1 MVNSPSRLNSR
12 PADPPS
18 LGGPVR
24 HSIALPLPGPRL
36 PCGVGTARPHGR
48 CCRPDARPQSNQIKP
63 PRPPFAS
70 FAGTPTRSPKPENH
84 ARFRLNQGKNPFKN
98 VKIKV
103 NPELTNDWQITS
115 SGARP
120 SPGAATTEPAGRSAP
135 FAARAMPPLSGSS
148 AVNLPFRVFG
158 VFRGYPPIVSIDGFQ
173 FEFWPADLKIS
184 P

>member
-1 MVNSPSRLNSR
+1 M
-12 PADPPS
+12 PARNQTKPNQTKSD
-18 LGGPVR
+18 
-24 HSIALPLPGPRL
+24 HPGP
-36 PCGVGTARPHGR
+36 PFAY
-48 CCRPDARPQSNQIKP
+48 
-63 PRPPFAS
+63 FAS
-70 FAGTPTRSPKPENH
+70 FAVTPTRSPKPENR

-103 NPELTNDWQITS
+103 NLELTNDWQITS

-158 VFRGYPPIVSIDGFQ
+158 VFRGSHFLRDQGPIKAKTPVIKPHQG
-173 FEFWPADLKIS
+173 
-184 P
+184 